1 MHFSR
6 FASTAILV
14 VGVAQIAG
22 AQSAQPAATSG
33 RTVTAASA
41 PASPIDVRRLP
52 IDVQRVEQRLRQG
65 QIREE
70 RNGLNLRYYV
80 DVFALAPKLV
90 LFTPEDNLEYG
101 PAPYGAPTHR
111 EMVDMM
117 TPRPFRNHGGVN
129 ILNPKSSKK

>member
-1 MHFSR
+1 MDFNH
-6 FASTAILV
+6 FASTAVLLL
-14 VGVAQIAG
+14 ALAPMAA

-33 RTVTAASA
+33 RTSTAATA
-41 PASPIDVRRLP
+41 APIDVRRLP
-52 IDVQRVEQRLRQG
+52 VDVKRVEQRLRQG

-80 DVFALAPKLV
+80 DVFALAPKLI

-111 EMVDMM
+111 EMMEMM

-129 ILNPKSSKK
+129 LLNPKSSKK